1 MCPHV
6 EGPLTSRKQ
15 EAGPGQ
21 QQVEEPRPLSQ
32 GLSQP
37 SVPVGQECPVLTEA
51 LGQPQCLRPVTTRQ
65 GCGLLRAAFPSR
77 AWLPPPLEPGGQ
89 DDEASGWHSGMGA
102 LPGLGG
108 CREGGGRSAGTPE
121 EVEGRG
127 FCPLPVLV
135 VGEAGV
141 SLGAPN
147 PTSCPGAG
155 GQPTRQSKAQ
165 RGFTGRV
172 SEVHLPREWL

>member
-1 MCPHV
+1 M
-6 EGPLTSRKQ
+6 
-15 EAGPGQ
+15 
-21 QQVEEPRPLSQ
+21 EESRPLSQ

-51 LGQPQCLRPVTTRQ
+51 LGQPRCLRPVTTQQ

-77 AWLPPPLEPGGQ
+77 AGLPPPLEPGGQ

-108 CREGGGRSAGTPE
+108 CREGGGLSAETPA
-121 EVEGRG
+121 EVRGRG

-135 VGEAGV
+135 VGEAEV
-141 SLGAPN
+141 SLEAPN
-147 PTSCPGAG
+147 PTTALEPEDS
-155 GQPTRQSKAQ
+155 QQ
-165 RGFTGRV
+165 GRV
-172 SEVHLPREWL
+172 KLSAASQAESVRCTRPKSGCDGYHGERGLGS